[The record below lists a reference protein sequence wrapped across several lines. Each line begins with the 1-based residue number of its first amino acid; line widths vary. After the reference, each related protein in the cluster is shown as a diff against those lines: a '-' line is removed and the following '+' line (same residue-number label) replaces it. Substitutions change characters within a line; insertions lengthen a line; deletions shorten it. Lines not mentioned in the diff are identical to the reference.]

1 MIVMGLS
8 LIAGCK
14 DKDKAY
20 PSECLH
26 GDRDDQMLRCC
37 MNQIHK
43 DTIMVWLFFIKLDI
57 QYNFLMLFSSW
68 HLHICFY
75 KKYKLLC
82 IVS

>member
-43 DTIMVWLFFIKLDI
+43 DTIMV
-57 QYNFLMLFSSW
+57 
-68 HLHICFY
+68 
-75 KKYKLLC
+75 
-82 IVS
+82 